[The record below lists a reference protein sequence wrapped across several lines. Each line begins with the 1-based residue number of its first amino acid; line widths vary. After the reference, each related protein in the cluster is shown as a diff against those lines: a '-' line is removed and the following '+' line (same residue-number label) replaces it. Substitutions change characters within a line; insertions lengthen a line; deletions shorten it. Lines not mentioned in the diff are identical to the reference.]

1 MRKNEK
7 GQQITITN
15 PEEMAK
21 RMKIINENI
30 QITIAKR
37 STPTPQGKDIV
48 EKARKGID
56 EK

>member
-1 MRKNEK
+1 
-7 GQQITITN
+7 
-15 PEEMAK
+15 MAK

-30 QITIAKR
+30 QIMIAKR

-48 EKARKGID
+48 EKARQEID